1 MKPGT
6 GADGDCAVHTG
17 RRSTIQAGRRF
28 ADSRL
33 YRLRSVWPAGGVCR
47 EISASGDQNCD
58 YWPHS
63 DRQLHQ
69 PRRAEGLHDRRDR
82 GGAGVL
88 REKGSGNQSGSSG
101 EQKTGTTGAAD
112 DRSGWFYEYP
122 GWNRRRT
129 AFFITPG
136 EGSEK
141 QELSNNERRRKG
153 LPLMKRRRKK
163 KKN

>member
-1 MKPGT
+1 MEPGT
-6 GADGDCAVHTG
+6 GADSDCAVHTG

-33 YRLRSVWPAGGVCR
+33 YRLRGVWPAGGVCR

-101 EQKTGTTGAAD
+101 EQQTSTTG
-112 DRSGWFYEYP
+112 DRSGRLHEHSRR
-122 GWNRRRT
+122 NRRRT
-129 AFFITPG
+129 AFFITP
-136 EGSEK
+136 EKGSEK
-141 QELSNNERRRKG
+141 RELSNNERKRKG
-153 LPLMKRRRKK
+153 LPLVKRRKK
-163 KKN
+163 KN